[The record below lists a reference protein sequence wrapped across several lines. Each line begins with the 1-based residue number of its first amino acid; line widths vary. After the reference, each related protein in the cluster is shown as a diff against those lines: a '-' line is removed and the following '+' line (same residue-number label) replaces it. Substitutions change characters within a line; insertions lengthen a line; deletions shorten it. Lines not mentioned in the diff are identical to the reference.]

1 MESITSDAEW
11 KARVAPLLAKI
22 ALDDTEDTWETVY
35 DALIEFQALTKS
47 GGARVAAYV
56 PTVRRIAPDL
66 TRALL
71 SDRTKLTGAASDVIN
86 SMAPRLGDRFAGLL
100 PMFFPALVTLC
111 ARSNK
116 VMAKRAEKSMQLIC
130 RHCQLPGAV
139 PHLVRATNDKNTG
152 VRVAAIATLIV
163 LVESSSSERLDKRVP
178 DIEQVLRE
186 HAGDA
191 SGEVRQLCRTL
202 YSLYAAQWPQQYAR
216 WAPSLPTTTQRYL
229 GTPAPVTLAQSVEAR
244 PALPMRSVSTPSA
257 RAPATTVPQRAVS
270 YQPPRTAVRPEAARA
285 TATHAR
291 HARHAA
297 TATPREVR
305 PARQASA
312 SPPRSA
318 SPPAKPALQGPA
330 LQEPALPEP
339 PRRFATP
346 SEGVA
351 YRLALAQQQARA
363 RSEQR
368 DATRPSRALLPTA
381 TTGAARRVKVG
392 KSEPSARAA
401 SPPPAS
407 LSPPVLSTTPSR
419 KPYSAL
425 PEPSENPLCAG
436 AEKKTDPL
444 CAASPVHRAQ
454 FTPQRRPFGVVNDSR
469 TESPYQGERPYV
481 APL

>member
-35 DALIEFQALTKS
+35 DALVEFQALTKS

-139 PHLVRATNDKNTG
+139 PHLVRAMSDKNAG

-178 DIEQVLRE
+178 DIEQVLCE

-216 WAPSLPTTTQRYL
+216 WAPSLPTATQRYL
-229 GTPAPVTLAQSVEAR
+229 GTPAPVTLTQSVEAR
-244 PALPMRSVSTPSA
+244 PALPMRSVSTPSV
-257 RAPATTVPQRAVS
+257 RAPATSAPQRAVS
-270 YQPPRTAVRPEAARA
+270 YQPPRAAVRPEAARA

-291 HARHAA
+291 HARLVA
-297 TATPREVR
+297 TAAPREAR
-305 PARQASA
+305 PARPASA

-318 SPPAKPALQGPA
+318 SPPA
-330 LQEPALPEP
+330 EPALPEP

-368 DATRPSRALLPTA
+368 DPTRPSRALLPTA

-401 SPPPAS
+401 APPPAPR
-407 LSPPVLSTTPSR
+407 SPPVLATTPSR
-419 KPYSAL
+419 TPYSAQ
-425 PEPSENPLCAG
+425 PEPSENPRSAG
-436 AEKKTDPL
+436 KEKKTDPR
-444 CAASPVHRAQ
+444 CTVSPVHRAQ
-454 FTPQRRPFGVVNDSR
+454 FTPQRRPFGVVNDAR